1 MKAAV
6 FKEVGSPLVIE
17 NVPDP
22 TPMPKELV
30 IRVEACGVCGTD
42 LHMSENRSSEGGWR
56 LLEPGCIL
64 GHEFAGEIVE
74 VGKSLSGDWRKGDRV
89 TSLPWIGCG
98 TCVQC
103 LQGRPYRC
111 PSVVMRASL
120 DLPGAYSEFCRVGAA
135 EALCLPDG
143 VGFEEGA
150 LVEPLAVGFS
160 AVQRGNIEAGDTV
173 FIMGAGP
180 VGLSVALWCRF
191 FGAQHIFVS
200 DVSEERA
207 IAALNFGATTAVKVG
222 HGDVREQL
230 LDQAGHPPKVIFDC
244 VGLPGTLQIAIDC
257 AAPYAKII
265 VVGLCM
271 QLDHFFPAKAL
282 MKELDIRFAYVYS
295 KEDFETVIRHI
306 QERRIEPSQ
315 LVSSRVDLSDFPI
328 TFEKLKQPGSEIKV
342 LLKPD
347 SS

>member
-6 FKEVGSPLVIE
+6 FKAVGSPLVIE
-17 NVPDP
+17 KLPDP
-22 TPMPKELV
+22 VPMPKELV
-30 IRVEACGVCGTD
+30 LRVEACGVCGTD
-42 LHMSENRSSEGGWR
+42 LHMSENRNSEGGWR

-74 VGKSLSGDWRKGDRV
+74 VGKSINGFWKKGDRV

-98 TCVQC
+98 TCAPC
-103 LQGRPYRC
+103 RHGRPYRC

-135 EALCLPDG
+135 EALRLPDG

-150 LVEPLAVGFS
+150 LVEPLAVGFN

-191 FGAQHIFVS
+191 VGAQHIFVS
-200 DVSEERA
+200 DLSEERTT
-207 IAALNFGATTAVKVG
+207 AALNFGATTAVNVS
-222 HGDVREQL
+222 HGDVCEQI
-230 LDQAGHPPKVIFDC
+230 LDQVGHLPRVVFDC

-271 QLDHFFPAKAL
+271 QSDHFFPAKAL
-282 MKELDIRFAYVYS
+282 MKELDIRFAYVYC
-295 KEDFETVIRHI
+295 KEDFKTVIRLI
-306 QERRIEPSQ
+306 QERRIDPSP

-328 TFEKLKQPGSEIKV
+328 TFERLKQPGSELKV
-342 LLKPD
+342 LLKPG